1 MIKKLNII
9 DLISEKH
16 ITLRREVEERWSD
29 SGEEDITHT
38 EAMLLAKIN
47 MGKIS
52 LAEVARQANVSRQAM
67 YKCAKKLEVK
77 GYLEFIASESNQT
90 YTCLTEKGVLY
101 CKKSNELKDIIEEE
115 ITQKLGEE
123 NMKLIKKLLE
133 CEWIK

>member
-16 ITLRREVEERWSD
+16 ITLRREVEERWSK

-67 YKCAKKLEVK
+67 HKCAKKLEEK

-123 NMKLIKKLLE
+123 NMKLIKKLQE

>member
-1 MIKKLNII
+1 MVRNLNII

-16 ITLRREVEERWSD
+16 ITLRREVEERWSK

-67 YKCAKKLEVK
+67 HKCAKKLEEK

-90 YTCLTEKGVLY
+90 YTSLTEKGSLY
-101 CKKSNELKDIIEEE
+101 CKKSNDLKKKIEQE
-115 ITQKLGEE
+115 IAENLGEE
-123 NMKLIKKLLE
+123 NIKLIKKLIE
-133 CEWIK
+133 GQWIK